1 MQSKDFIDT
10 PVGIDPALLPDLITP
25 AELDT
30 PVGIDPAFL
39 PEVGIKE

>member
-10 PVGIDPALLPDLITP
+10 PVGIDKSLLPELIAP
-25 AELDT
+25 KELEIE
-30 PVGIDPAFL
+30 VGIDPAFL